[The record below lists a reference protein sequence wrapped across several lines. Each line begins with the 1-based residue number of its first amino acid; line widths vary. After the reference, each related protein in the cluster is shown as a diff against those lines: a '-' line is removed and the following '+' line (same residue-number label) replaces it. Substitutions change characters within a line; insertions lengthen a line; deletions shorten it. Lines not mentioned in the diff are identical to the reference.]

1 MIHRL
6 EAKDP
11 WQIHAERNVLQTGFW
26 ATLKQRLGRDALG
39 FALDSVYGSTDLL
52 VVLYGIGSGNRA
64 AYVPW
69 GPNLSVDPDAQGFF
83 LEELSQRL
91 ADRLGEEC
99 VFIRYDL
106 PWQSPFAGDSAAGWN
121 TQEEGPPPPHVRELR
136 MNFGTEEKN
145 LRKAPTDV
153 QPTDT
158 IVIDTT
164 RAEEELLQRMRSKTR
179 YNIRLAGRRGVR
191 VREASVSELPI
202 WYDLYRE
209 TMERKELTVH
219 DYEYFRELFATYN
232 EPVSGRPGLHLLLA
246 EKAGSPLAGLVLAVE
261 DDYALYLYGA
271 SSSTERGAMAP
282 YLLQW
287 RALQIAKQAGSSW
300 YDLFGIPPDRRPGH
314 PMHGLLQ
321 FKRGFGGMEVVRRG
335 CWDYPIQPERYRA
348 LRGQEISGPTYH
360 ARHA

>member
-1 MIHRL
+1 
-6 EAKDP
+6 
-11 WQIHAERNVLQTGFW
+11 
-26 ATLKQRLGRDALG
+26 
-39 FALDSVYGSTDLL
+39 
-52 VVLYGIGSGNRA
+52 
-64 AYVPW
+64 
-69 GPNLSVDPDAQGFF
+69 
-83 LEELSQRL
+83 
-91 ADRLGEEC
+91 
-99 VFIRYDL
+99 
-106 PWQSPFAGDSAAGWN
+106 
-121 TQEEGPPPPHVRELR
+121 
-136 MNFGTEEKN
+136 
-145 LRKAPTDV
+145 
-153 QPTDT
+153 
-158 IVIDTT
+158 
-164 RAEEELLQRMRSKTR
+164 
-179 YNIRLAGRRGVR
+179 

-219 DYEYFRELFATYN
+219 DYEYFRELFAAYN

-246 EKAGSPLAGLVLAVE
+246 EKAGIPLAGLVLAVE

-271 SSSTERGAMAP
+271 SSSAERGAMAP